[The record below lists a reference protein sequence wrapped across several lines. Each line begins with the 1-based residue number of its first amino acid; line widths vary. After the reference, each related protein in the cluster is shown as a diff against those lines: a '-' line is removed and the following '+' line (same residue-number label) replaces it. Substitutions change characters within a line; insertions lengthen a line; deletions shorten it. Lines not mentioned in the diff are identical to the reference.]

1 MKRRRGG
8 KRALPGLALVL
19 AFAAAGVVAG
29 VRYGRMPTLPDLP
42 DLPVG
47 PGTPAEETTAPALSP
62 AEAKA
67 ALARLETL
75 QVRPRD
81 PKDGYSRDA
90 FGQRW
95 ADVDRNGCD
104 TRNDILA
111 RDLVDRETKPGTRG
125 CVVIAGTL
133 HDPYTG
139 RTLGFTKRDAQAV
152 QIDHVV
158 SLSNAWQTGAQAL
171 DPERRTALANDPD
184 NLLAVDGPT
193 NEAKGDSDA
202 AGWLPPD
209 PRYHCALVARQ
220 IAVKAEYGLWVTA
233 EERSAMARTLKGCVG
248 R

>member
-29 VRYGRMPTLPDLP
+29 VRYGRMPSLPDLP
-42 DLPVG
+42 DLPDL
-47 PGTPAEETTAPALSP
+47 PAPATVEPTLSP
-62 AEAKA
+62 GEAAA
-67 ALARLETL
+67 ALSRLASL
-75 QVRPRD
+75 PVRPRD
-81 PKDGYSRDA
+81 PKAGYSREA

-95 ADVDRNGCD
+95 ADVDHNGCD

-139 RTLGFTKRDAQAV
+139 RTLSFAKRDAQAV

-171 DPERRTALANDPD
+171 TPERRTALANDPD

-193 NEAKGDSDA
+193 NEAKGDHDA

-209 PRYHCALVARQ
+209 PRYHCAMVARQ
-220 IAVKAEYGLWVTA
+220 VAVKAEYDLWVTP
-233 EERSAMARTLKGCVG
+233 EERAAMARTLKGCAE